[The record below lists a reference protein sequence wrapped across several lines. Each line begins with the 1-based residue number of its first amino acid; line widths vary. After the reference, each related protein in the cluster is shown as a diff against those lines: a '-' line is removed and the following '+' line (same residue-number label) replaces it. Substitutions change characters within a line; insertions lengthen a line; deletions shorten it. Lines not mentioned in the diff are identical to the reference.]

1 MELFDEKP
9 SPVTPAKDAV
19 RKVLTVTE
27 LNRRVKGMLEQNV
40 GSVWVSGEISNLRLY
55 DSGHRY
61 FTLKDKDCQVR
72 AVLFAGTAVRI
83 KFELKDGMEVI
94 LHGRVTLYENSGQYQ
109 IIASSMEPKGV
120 GALQLAF
127 EQLKEKLYKEGLFDE
142 SRKRPLPFLPHTVG
156 VVTSPSGAAVR
167 DILNGINMRF
177 PETRVLIY
185 PSRVQG
191 EGSAEEIA
199 QGIKYLNTLEDV
211 EVIIIGR
218 GGGSIEDLWSFN
230 EEIVVRAV
238 HASEVPV
245 VSAVGHEI
253 DITISDLVADARA
266 QTPTK
271 AAELVVPLRQELFD
285 HLDDYRVEM
294 QALLKEK
301 LQDHKVGLKQLE
313 KRLALKSPME
323 IIRQFQQRLD
333 DRGERMKLAVN
344 NILKSGKSSLSA
356 LAGRMEAINPLKILA
371 RGYSVTTKDDK
382 ILTSSGQVKAG
393 DKIKTRLS
401 DGEIVSEVT

>member
-9 SPVTPAKDAV
+9 LPAIPGKDAI

-27 LNRRVKGMLEQNV
+27 LNRRIKGMLELNV
-40 GSVWVSGEISNLRLY
+40 GSVWVAGEISNLRLY

-72 AVLFAGTAVRI
+72 AVLFAGTASRV

-127 EQLKEKLYKEGLFDE
+127 EQLKEKLYKEGFFDE
-142 SRKRPLPFLPHTVG
+142 SRKRPLPFMPHMVG
-156 VVTSPSGAAVR
+156 VVTSPSGAAIH

-177 PETRVLIY
+177 PETHVLIY

-199 QGIKYLNTLEDV
+199 EGIKYLNSIEDV

-230 EEIVVRAV
+230 TEIVARAV
-238 HASEVPV
+238 HASEAPV

-285 HLDDYRVEM
+285 RLDDCKAEM

-301 LQDHKVGLKQLE
+301 LQEHKVGLKQFE

-323 IIRQFQQRLD
+323 IVRQFQQRLD
-333 DRGERMKLAVN
+333 DRGERLKLAVI
-344 NILKSGKSSLSA
+344 NILKSGKSSVSA
-356 LAGRMEAINPLKILA
+356 AAGRLEAINPLKILA
-371 RGYSVTTKDDK
+371 RGYSVTMKDDK
-382 ILTSSGQVKAG
+382 ILVSSGQVKAG